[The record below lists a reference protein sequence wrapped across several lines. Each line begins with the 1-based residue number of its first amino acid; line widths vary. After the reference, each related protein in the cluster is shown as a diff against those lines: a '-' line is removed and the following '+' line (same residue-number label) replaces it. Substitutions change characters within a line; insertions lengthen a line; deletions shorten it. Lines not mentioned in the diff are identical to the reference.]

1 MNKVMLTG
9 RLTKEPRIST
19 LESGTTMASYTL
31 AVKRRKREGQDQDAD
46 FITCISF
53 GRTAELIRDYVGKGS
68 KILVVGEIRTGSY
81 EDKNGK
87 MVYTTDAH
95 VNEIEFLDTKKK
107 EDDWENAGDDFRLP
121 F

>member
-31 AVKRRKREGQDQDAD
+31 AVQRRKREGQEQDAD
-46 FITCISF
+46 FISCICF

-68 KILVVGEIRTGSY
+68 KILAVGEISTGSY
-81 EDKNGK
+81 EKDGK
-87 MVYTTDAH
+87 RIYTTD
-95 VNEIEFLDTKKK
+95 VNVKEVEFLETKKK
-107 EDDWENAGDDFRLP
+107 EDEWADAGDDFRLP